1 MLEPMVQTPLWQQA
15 LLALAVLVLVA
26 IGLRG
31 LWRVLRG
38 MNAERQRLR
47 EFRDEKSHG
56 ADSRFARERQAW
68 VEAEAQLKQVLAAQ
82 GRTPTDPRT

>member
-1 MLEPMVQTPLWQQA
+1 MLEPIAQTPLWQQA
-15 LLALAVLVLVA
+15 LLALAVLVLVGVA
-26 IGLRG
+26 LRG
-31 LWRVLRG
+31 LWRVLRS

-47 EFRDEKSHG
+47 EFRDERSNG

-82 GRTPTDPRT
+82 GRAPTDPRT